1 MTDADLFA
9 LATQFQLE
17 GDDLTANAILVQ
29 LRARETEVMAKDELN
44 ELARIKAK
52 ADGYCLFNGFDR
64 AIPLYVQIKVTY
76 EQRLGVVHARTR
88 ASLADLGQCLF
99 QDFQYAASLDVWSRL
114 LRIQKTVDG
123 SDRRLTRRAQR
134 MQKKCESALAL
145 ATSTRN
151 LSMQLKCMFGNFC
164 APNVKRYAQS
174 ADRLFRVAS
183 KLEAM
188 GKSEGAKA
196 LMTRWIKARADVTEP
211 DDEDFIQDQR
221 YFGKFLLSV
230 GDLEQASSIFSSL
243 VLLRNRQNTNG
254 RFTDALVAALNDSAE
269 CFEKMGRL
277 VSMKATI
284 ELLSQIRLP
293 EKSA

>member
-1 MTDADLFA
+1 MTDADLVA
-9 LATQFQLE
+9 LAAQFQLE

-29 LRARETEVMAKDELN
+29 LRVRETGALAKDELN

-52 ADGYCLFNGFDR
+52 ADGYCMFNGFDR
-64 AIPLYVQIKVTY
+64 AIPLYVQIKVSY

-123 SDRRLTRRAQR
+123 SGRGLTRRAQR

-151 LSMQLKCMFGNFC
+151 LGMQLKCMLGNSC
-164 APNVKRYAQS
+164 APNVKRDAQN

-183 KLEAM
+183 KLETR
-188 GKSEGAKA
+188 GKAEGARA
-196 LMTRWIKARADVTEP
+196 LMTRWIEARADVTDP
-211 DDEDFIQDQR
+211 DDEYFIQDQR
-221 YFGKFLLSV
+221 YFAKYLLSA
-230 GDLEQASSIFSSL
+230 GDLEQACSIFSSL
-243 VLLRNRQNTNG
+243 VVLRNRQNTNG
-254 RFTDALVAALNDSAE
+254 QFTDALLAALNDSAE
-269 CFEKMGRL
+269 CFKKMGRL

-284 ELLSQIRLP
+284 DLMNQIRVP
-293 EKSA
+293 DKSA